1 MILPR
6 ISVAMSVYNNATYL
20 PHAIESILAQTF
32 SDFEFLIVDDG
43 STDESGAIIDRFAHL
58 DSRIKPIHQANA
70 GLIVSLNY
78 MISLAQA
85 PLIARM
91 PCPNALL
98 GRSGFSTPIPASA
111 CWVQAARASTNSA
124 NRAATGSTTSHLPKT
139 SSTIF
144 RTDHRFVIRR

>member
-91 PCPNALL
+91 DGDDIARTLCSSGQVSRRPSRHRRVGYRLL
-98 GRSGFSTPIPASA
+98 VHR
-111 CWVQAARASTNSA
+111 
-124 NRAATGSTTSHLPKT
+124 
-139 SSTIF
+139 
-144 RTDHRFVIRR
+144 RTRQTKQL